1 MMTSDT
7 DKAVPGSAVRE
18 GESVRVLIPRER
30 LKKRIKELARKIRQD
45 FPDEPLHLVG
55 VLKGAVFF
63 LADLARQLPGEVS
76 FDFIAVSSYGDGIHS
91 SGQVRLTRDLDASVE
106 GRTVIVVEDILD
118 TGMTMQY
125 LLSIFQQR
133 KPKHLRVVALLD
145 KPDRRVTA
153 VQADY
158 VGFRIPNEFVVGY
171 GLDYAE
177 RYRNLLDVGVLTIGK
192 AGKSKA
198 TKRPTRRKQAKS

>member
-1 MMTSDT
+1 MAMRRNNSEI
-7 DKAVPGSAVRE
+7 APERPA
-18 GESVRVLIPRER
+18 ESVRVLIPRER
-30 LKKRIKELARKIRQD
+30 IKTRIGQLARTIRKD
-45 FPDEPLHLVG
+45 FAGEPLHLVG

-63 LADLARQLPGEVS
+63 LADLARQISGEVS
-76 FDFIAVSSYGDGIHS
+76 FDFIAVSSYGDEQHS
-91 SGQVRLTRDLDASVE
+91 SGQVRLTRDLDSSIE
-106 GRTVIVVEDILD
+106 GKTVIVVEDILD

-133 KPKHLRVVALLD
+133 KPKHLRVAALLD
-145 KPDRRVTA
+145 KPDRRVTS

-177 RYRNLLDVGVLTIGK
+177 RYRNLLDVSVLTFGK
-192 AGKSKA
+192 VPAKKG
-198 TKRPTRRKQAKS
+198 RRK